1 MVNLVCRP
9 GRRQNQERGI
19 SLIMVALSLTV
30 ILGMAALSID
40 LAGLYVEKSEAQ
52 RAADAGALAG
62 AQVFANLGCTLDASC
77 LSPGT
82 EATATAAA
90 TQLAQQNLIFG
101 QIPTVPAPVF
111 TAGGGSST
119 DPLITVTAQAPAKTF
134 FLPIAAGAQISAV
147 ATAEAYNPS
156 GAGAPVFCAG
166 CLKPFFVPN
175 CDPNHTG
182 PVNSNCPAGTGVSG
196 GTPAAFFNNNQ
207 IANGKAIIGENWQL
221 HFQAVKGSTV
231 VPSQWLEVA
240 FDATAP
246 SCGGGQGATSWAASV
261 TQCATNEI
269 QCGQQLCTLNGGK
282 VGPNDSAVCNLITY
296 NGKCNANGGSA
307 TDSISCS
314 NGVCTMT
321 AGSTNP
327 FASSGST
334 ITQSS
339 ALVSVPVYD
348 GTPQP
353 GGGAVTV
360 VGYMQLFLQ
369 SIKHQG
375 SDDIV
380 TAVIVNAAA
389 CSATSGSG
397 TCAATGGGSGSSGT
411 VSGGGATLLPVRL
424 VHQ

>member
-1 MVNLVCRP
+1 MVNFVCRP
-9 GRRQNQERGI
+9 GRKRNQERGI

-30 ILGMAALSID
+30 ILGMAALAID
-40 LAGLYVEKSEAQ
+40 LGGLYIEKSEAQ

-62 AQVFANLGCTLDASC
+62 AQWFANSGCALDASC
-77 LSPGT
+77 LSAGT
-82 EATATAAA
+82 EATATALA
-90 TQLAQQNLIFG
+90 TQMAQQNLIFG
-101 QIPTVPAPVF
+101 QTPTIPAPVF
-111 TAGGGSST
+111 AAGGGSST

-134 FLPIAAGAQISAV
+134 FLPVSAGAQISAA
-147 ATAEAYNPS
+147 ATAEAYSPTGS
-156 GAGAPVFCAG
+156 GTPVFCAG

-175 CDPNHTG
+175 CDPVHTG
-182 PVNSNCPAGTGVSG
+182 DLNPVCPTPAGKFFDNNAIVS
-196 GTPAAFFNNNQ
+196 
-207 IANGKAIIGENWQL
+207 GKAIIGETWPL
-221 HFQAVKGSTV
+221 HFQGAGGTTA

-240 FDATAP
+240 FAATAP
-246 SCGGGQGATSWAASV
+246 SCSGGQGATSWAASV

-282 VGPNDSAVCNLITY
+282 VGPNDQAVCQLITY
-296 NGKCNANGGSA
+296 NGKCNASGGTA
-307 TDSISCS
+307 TDSIVCTSGTS
-314 NGVCTMT
+314 CTMT
-321 AGSTNP
+321 AGSGNP
-327 FASSGST
+327 FASSGSR
-334 ITQSS
+334 IQQSA

-348 GTPQP
+348 GTPTS

-375 SDDIV
+375 QDDIL

-397 TCAATGGGSGSSGT
+397 TCGATGGGSGTNGT
-411 VSGGGATLLPVRL
+411 VSGGGATLIPVRL